1 MKERSQLNFVE
12 YYFFLVE
19 AIEPKIK
26 PFANARSIPTAL
38 HSDPSAMI
46 LLHTVS
52 PAYLITKRDRSGV
65 CKVSVAHTTDL
76 TLTSTALWERGQNG
90 VILFRGQ

>member
-52 PAYLITKRDRSGV
+52 PACLITKRDRSGV
-65 CKVSVAHTTDL
+65 
-76 TLTSTALWERGQNG
+76 
-90 VILFRGQ
+90 